1 MAEHARNTT
10 GAGQAKYARTLQRVQ
25 QGQQRSIDRSKYK
38 GLIKRERKSSQVFT
52 CVDLRLV

>member
-10 GAGQAKYARTLQRVQ
+10 GAARAKYARTVQRVQ

-38 GLIKRERKSSQVFT
+38 FE
-52 CVDLRLV
+52 